1 MPVLENQMIDIK
13 HYATKAHEAAKAKGW
28 WNEPSSM
35 PTLKALIISEL
46 CEALEADRTGR
57 HANVAY
63 FKHRLA
69 EIESSINSPVQG
81 EILTQHYKTLF
92 KSHIKDSVSDELADA
107 AIRILDV
114 LGWNKKK
121 LGSYKGTFVMSDEA
135 LAFFTFS
142 ENIYEIIKEVVQSSP
157 RDNYFLL
164 IPLRYIE
171 ALAESLNIDLIW
183 HIEAKLRYN
192 KLRGHKHG
200 KKY

>member
-1 MPVLENQMIDIK
+1 MPVLENPQMIDVK

-28 WNEPSSM
+28 WDEPSSM

-46 CEALEADRTGR
+46 CEALEADRIGK
-57 HANVAY
+57 HANVVY

-69 EIESSINSPVQG
+69 EIESSINSPVQN

-92 KSHIKDSVSDELADA
+92 KSHIKDSVEDELADA

-114 LGWNKKK
+114 LGRYDNKYLHDKK
-121 LGSYKGTFVMSDEA
+121 HLPKLDYKSLSD
-135 LAFFTFS
+135 
-142 ENIYEIIKEVVQSSP
+142 NIYATISLTVLSSSDLTP
-157 RDNYFLL
+157 SLRL
-164 IPLRYIE
+164 IE
-171 ALAESLNIDLIW
+171 SLAESLNIDLIW

-192 KLRGHKHG
+192 ELRGHKHG

>member
-1 MPVLENQMIDIK
+1 MIDIK
-13 HYATKAHEAAKAKGW
+13 HYAQKAHEAAKAKGW
-28 WNEPSSM
+28 WDEPSSM

-46 CEALEADRTGR
+46 CEALEANRIGK
-57 HANVAY
+57 HANVVY

-69 EIESSINSPVQG
+69 EIESSINSPVQS

-92 KSHIKDSVSDELADA
+92 KSHIKDSVEDELADA

-114 LGWNKKK
+114 LGW
-121 LGSYKGTFVMSDEA
+121 SGTYINEFLFQSDIEVDNSV
-135 LAFFTFS
+135 FS
-142 ENIYEIIKEVVQSSP
+142 ENIYDIIQSITMSHYTS
-157 RDNYFLL
+157 DL
-164 IPLRYIE
+164 IGTIRKIE

-192 KLRGHKHG
+192 ELRGHKHG